1 MKTDLKDI
9 KQGTSDVKSTN
20 FDTAPSNNLP
30 QQSQTEGVGNS
41 QGVQKGDPTLKDQ
54 GSDNSQNAEKA
65 AKAAIMARNMS
76 HNLGS
81 HILSYMQS
89 HLISKAENMQQDPL
103 TPGDLRGIAHLMQ
116 YLQERQD
123 FIATISTYEVP
134 YFSPVPFKEAIFDL
148 LNPDYIHK
156 RHGNTPKISNYILD
170 NIARSEGYTREG
182 DSGGI
187 HKLSVCYFDGNEVL
201 YGNDNPKELDPLR
214 DFMLFLPG
222 GTVGRQ
228 AIMSIVENVIR
239 NAAKHEK
246 HSENLTI
253 YLQLLTAEELKTHLS
268 RNSSLEH
275 TSMKAYEDA
284 IDKDV
289 LYYLLVSYP
298 ATGFEKSLI
307 ILKKGLVA
315 DYVDKNGVVEPSYKG
330 IKEIRISASWLRG
343 ITNEEEYKKKNISP
357 LVSVHQSIIKGQNVL
372 QYIVGIRKS
381 RKLAVIKEGYEE
393 SFLSVF
399 SKRDDWHVRF
409 YENAEDYNNDS
420 FSNCAEYTIVLS
432 SEILGQIQEK
442 ACNRVVEL
450 DPKRLTEGEKALIDS
465 FPRNLS
471 ENYLKI
477 IVSRFAGEEISIV
490 DKKIC
495 IQYPGLQIP
504 FKEGIAKLANEI
516 DYQYVYKRHLDEN
529 NAWDGILKQL
539 SDPNGDF
546 RNIKFLES
554 ITGSNST
561 TRIVAQKTLD
571 EYWYYEQIHSMK
583 TQIALID
590 ERFYKKDI
598 LDANNGKKAILHKLT
613 GVYLFNIDIDSCKN
627 NECDIWGFVPQGNYN
642 EKQCVIIGKLCL
654 DFASKSV
661 SINID
666 QDYKDRYPICFNYIS
681 IHQGL
686 LDKIYGKLGLDPAQE
701 NKIDEITNVTDIIM
715 QGFNRDIS
723 HSRLTIHSGRG
734 KTEISKMPQ
743 HVPFIQFSSLSE
755 ALNDCKYSLVSLLS
769 YAKYVPTK

>member
-20 FDTAPSNNLP
+20 IDAAPSNNLP
-30 QQSQTEGVGNS
+30 QQSQTEGLENS

-54 GSDNSQNAEKA
+54 DSDNSQNAEKV
-65 AKAAIMARNMS
+65 AKGAIMARNMS

-81 HILSYMQS
+81 HVLSYMQS
-89 HLISKAENMQQDPL
+89 LLISKAENKQQDSL
-103 TPGDLRGIAHLMQ
+103 SEKEVRGIAHLMQ

-123 FIATISTYEVP
+123 FIATVATYEVP
-134 YFSPVPFKEAIFDL
+134 YFSPVPFKEAIFDF
-148 LNPDYIHK
+148 LNPDYISK
-156 RHGNTPKISNYILD
+156 RHSNTPEITNYILD
-170 NIARSEGYTREG
+170 NIARSEGYTR
-182 DSGGI
+182 DGI
-187 HKLSVCYFDGNEVL
+187 HKLNICYYDGNEVL
-201 YGNDNPKELDPLR
+201 YGKNKPEELDPLR

-253 YLQLLTAEELKTHLS
+253 YLQLLAAKELETHLAK
-268 RNSSLEH
+268 NSSLE
-275 TSMKAYEDA
+275 SERLEAYKEA

-289 LYYLLVSYP
+289 LCYLLVSYP
-298 ATGFEKSLI
+298 ATDFGKSLE
-307 ILKKGLVA
+307 ILKKGLDA
-315 DYVDKNGVVEPSYKG
+315 DYVDKYNASVAQSYKG

-343 ITNEEEYKKKNISP
+343 IINEEKYKNQKLSP
-357 LVSVHQSIIKGQNVL
+357 LVSVHQSIVKDQDVL

-381 RKLAVIKEGYEE
+381 RKLAIVKEGYEE

-571 EYWYYEQIHSMK
+571 EYWYYEQIYSMK

-666 QDYKDRYPICFNYIS
+666 QDYKARYPDCFNYIS

-686 LDKIYGKLGLDPAQE
+686 LDKIYGKLRLVAKYK
-701 NKIDEITNVTDIIM
+701 KIKEVLNVTNMIVE
-715 QGFNRDIS
+715 GFNRDMS

-743 HVPFIQFSSLSE
+743 LVPFIQFSSLSE